1 MSTANNSRITLVFEA
16 GADPIRGSVEHPD
29 GSREPFWGW
38 LELSE
43 KLRRVAFDEPERPS
57 DQDPPHPTRQEES

>member
-1 MSTANNSRITLVFEA
+1 MSTATNSRITLVLEA
-16 GADPIRGSVEHPD
+16 GADPIRGTVEHAD

-43 KLRRVAFDEPERPS
+43 KLRRVAFDERERPS
-57 DQDPPHPTRQEES
+57 EQAPPRRTAQEES